1 MRVGE
6 LFAGYSGLGMGL
18 KLVYPDAEVAW
29 VSEIDPGACKVL
41 AHRYPGAPNLG
52 DITAI
57 DWSQVEPVD
66 VATAGFPCTDVSTA
80 GKQAGLIH
88 GTRSGLWHEVV
99 RYAREHRPPLLILE
113 NVRGLL
119 SARGDESEELDAA
132 EDKVR
137 RIDDTAARLTQ
148 MRDRAQK
155 RGDREQV
162 TSIDRRAVR
171 LLVIRDRAVV
181 ARKRAE
187 RRVVRAIG
195 TVVGT
200 LADIGYDAVWC
211 GLRAA
216 DVGGCHGR
224 FRIFVA
230 AYPAD
235 LGYQWAGRAWEWR
248 AGPANGDLL
257 PTPTTRDH
265 KGHNQRRGDTCLT
278 GALLPTP
285 RATDGTHGGPN
296 QRGSSGDLM
305 LPSAVAKLLPTPRS
319 QGAEDRNATLW
330 VRSADQPQSLENA
343 VAKLLPTPTTEPQTS
358 WGDYAAAIARW
369 ERVLGRPAPD
379 PTEISPKS
387 MKGCPIHG
395 DSTQTG
401 PAEELPSVRAAAT
414 KEAVFERQA
423 RGPERFPEAESL
435 LPGVREQ
442 SPDSHPISSPEASA
456 ESPPGSVPDV
466 RGDGS
471 ATRPPRRP
479 QLGQRRPEQP
489 RDPVRLLSPETALA
503 GGPGEAAGGQSVGAG
518 CTCKRRLSPEFESWM
533 MGLPDGWITD
543 VPGVT
548 WQEAVRMCGNGVMP
562 QQAAAGITWCLSQI
576 DALGGAA

>member
-216 DVGGCHGR
+216 DVGACHGR
-224 FRIFVA
+224 FRVFGV
-230 AYPAD
+230 AYPQGNPWRLIDGDLRTAGHSESVGRIGREAQQGWALDEPAGNGPRETDADPTD
-235 LGYQWAGRAWEWR
+235 LGHQWGGRAWEWR

-305 LPSAVAKLLPTPRS
+305 LPSAVAR
-319 QGAEDRNATLW
+319 
-330 VRSADQPQSLENA
+330 
-343 VAKLLPTPTTEPQTS
+343 LLPTPTTEPQTGDGHARNLGAEARR
-358 WGDYAAAIARW
+358 WGDYAEAIARW
-369 ERVLGRPAPD
+369 ESLTRPAPP
-379 PTEISPKS
+379 PTEINPKN
-387 MKGCPIHG
+387 GRH
-395 DSTQTG
+395 
-401 PAEELPSVRAAAT
+401 
-414 KEAVFERQA
+414 
-423 RGPERFPEAESL
+423 
-435 LPGVREQ
+435 
-442 SPDSHPISSPEASA
+442 
-456 ESPPGSVPDV
+456 
-466 RGDGS
+466 
-471 ATRPPRRP
+471 
-479 QLGQRRPEQP
+479 
-489 RDPVRLLSPETALA
+489 
-503 GGPGEAAGGQSVGAG
+503 
-518 CTCKRRLSPEFESWM
+518 RLSPRFEEWM
-533 MGLPDGWITD
+533 MGLPDGWVTD

-548 WQEAVRMCGNGVMP
+548 WAEAVRMCGNGVVP
-562 QQAAAGITWCLSQI
+562 QQAAAGIAWCLSQI

>member
-137 RIDDTAARLTQ
+137 RIDDAAARLTQ

-305 LPSAVAKLLPTPRS
+305 LPSAVARLLPTPMVGDAASACNSTATRNVTPPTGVHAGDTLTDVIR
-319 QGAEDRNATLW
+319 GA
-330 VRSADQPQSLENA
+330 Q
-343 VAKLLPTPTTEPQTS
+343 K
-358 WGDYAAAIARW
+358 WGDYAESIARW
-369 ERVLGRPAPD
+369 EALTRPAPP
-379 PTEISPKS
+379 PTEINPKN
-387 MKGCPIHG
+387 GRH
-395 DSTQTG
+395 
-401 PAEELPSVRAAAT
+401 
-414 KEAVFERQA
+414 
-423 RGPERFPEAESL
+423 
-435 LPGVREQ
+435 
-442 SPDSHPISSPEASA
+442 
-456 ESPPGSVPDV
+456 
-466 RGDGS
+466 
-471 ATRPPRRP
+471 
-479 QLGQRRPEQP
+479 
-489 RDPVRLLSPETALA
+489 
-503 GGPGEAAGGQSVGAG
+503 
-518 CTCKRRLSPEFESWM
+518 RLSPRFEEWM